1 MKVGDISSRL
11 LIFAKQT
18 GLDYAEAL
26 QYFVFSVFSEVITF
40 VFTRGKQCIF
50 P

>member
-1 MKVGDISSRL
+1 MKVDDISSRV

-18 GLDYAEAL
+18 GLDHAEAL
-26 QYFVFSVFSEVITF
+26 QYFVFSVFYETITF
-40 VFTRGKQCIF
+40 IFTRGKQCIF